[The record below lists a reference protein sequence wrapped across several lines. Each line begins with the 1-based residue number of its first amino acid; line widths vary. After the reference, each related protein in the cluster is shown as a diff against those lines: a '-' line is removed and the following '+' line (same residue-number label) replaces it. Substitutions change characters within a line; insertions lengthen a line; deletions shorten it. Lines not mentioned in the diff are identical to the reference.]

1 MRLEKVILIIT
12 LCLVVILTLA
22 SLSLFILWR
31 NEIGNITKT
40 ETIMNTQKQNIQ
52 AFVSQLQRCKTLEEI
67 DKVLENV
74 GVQRVID

>member
-1 MRLEKVILIIT
+1 MRLEKVTLIIT

-31 NEIGNITKT
+31 NEIENITRM